1 MRTMWN
7 DCLSLIEKAKR
18 VAVFSHRNT
27 DGDAL
32 GSAYALA
39 ASLARGGKA
48 VCVFT
53 GEEFPENL
61 QFLVYND
68 GVKTVR
74 LCEPTEKNC
83 EDSECCAESVLA
95 EEFDLAIAVD
105 CATAERIAPR
115 CRDVF
120 FACPKKIRIDHHLPC
135 EGSDFADVNIADPT
149 WAAASEGLWDFLKLY
164 CDGKRSPSPDY
175 EIAIRLYTGILTD
188 TGKFVYSSTTGNT
201 FRTVGELVDITG
213 SDLNHI
219 ARSLFDVK
227 KPRVAGL
234 IAEAYRTVELLFDG
248 KLAYVY
254 LSLED
259 FEKLGALQ
267 SDANAIPP
275 ALMNIE
281 GVEIAVFAR
290 QYADGSDGRKISM
303 RCVSGYN
310 VAEICNLFGG
320 GGHAC
325 ASGCSLHGEP
335 DAVREKV
342 LAEIAKIIRTDGH

>member
-7 DCLSLIEKAKR
+7 DCLTLIEKAKR

-53 GEEFPENL
+53 GEEYPDNL
-61 QFLVYND
+61 QFLVYEDD

-83 EDSECCAESVLA
+83 TDSPLCDTVPSPDA
-95 EEFDLAIAVD
+95 FDLAVAVD

-115 CRDVF
+115 CREVF
-120 FACPKKIRIDHHLPC
+120 MNCPAKIRIDHHLPC
-135 EGSDFADVNIADPT
+135 EGSDFADVNIADSS
-149 WAAASEGLWDFLKLY
+149 WAAASEGLWDFLKIY
-164 CDGKRSPSPDY
+164 CDGVRCKKPDY
-175 EIAIRLYTGILTD
+175 EIAVRLYTGILTD
-188 TGKFVYSSTTGNT
+188 TGKFVYTSTTGNT

-219 ARSLFDVK
+219 ARSLFDIK
-227 KPRVAGL
+227 KPRVTKL
-234 IAEAYRTVELLFDG
+234 ISKVYSEVELLFG
-248 KLAYVY
+248 GRVAYVY

-259 FEKLGALQ
+259 FEAAEALQ

-281 GVEIAVFAR
+281 DVEIAVFAR
-290 QYADGSDGRKISM
+290 QYADGSDGRKVSM

-310 VAEICNLFGG
+310 VAEICNVFGG

-325 ASGCSLHGEP
+325 ASGCSLHGTPES
-335 DAVREKV
+335 VREKIIK
-342 LAEIAKIIRTDGH
+342 EIEKII